1 MQTRNTDFIY
11 KNELEEA
18 CFQHDK
24 AFNMILLKRFIKRTQ
39 SDKVS
44 KDKAFKIVI
53 DPKYYGCQRGLN
65 SMDYKFFDKN
75 SASLNR
81 SSGSV
86 VLLMNQ
92 IINLRVN
99 FITRLLENL
108 KEMFIHLLETI
119 FGAFI

>member
-1 MQTRNTDFIY
+1 M
-11 KNELEEA
+11 
-18 CFQHDK
+18 
-24 AFNMILLKRFIKRTQ
+24 
-39 SDKVS
+39 
-44 KDKAFKIVI
+44 I
-53 DPKYYGCQRGLN
+53 DPKYYGYQRGLN